1 MIAIRIVVCPVD
13 FSPATARQVDLA
25 ADVCRGFGARLVL
38 HHNVTDVSVG
48 AAVGWMWHAA
58 HESDV
63 APATSVDDQLRR
75 VVRRVPKGLDIE
87 TCITHGGVGEAVLAV
102 SEAAEADLIVLSAHA
117 GKTEDHASVIE
128 FLLQHS
134 RRAVLALHDPGE
146 DVRVPR
152 FVAAGEASENSDDRL
167 MQSILVPVSLTGEAH
182 PQIEFATGLSRRF
195 PLRLHLLHVLEP
207 AADLEGRDPDPA
219 AVRARLDELVPADLA
234 KHATVHITTGDT
246 VPAIVRAARELAA
259 SCIVMGEHTTVPVK
273 RWLTHDTARAVL
285 HEAPCPVWYVPA
297 AKPPAK
303 SFEQFA
309 TSTERSI
316 IWGNV

>member
-25 ADVCRGFGARLVL
+25 ADVCRAFGARLVL

-58 HESDV
+58 HEAQEPLPV
-63 APATSVDDQLRR
+63 SVDDRLRA
-75 VVRRVPKGLDIE
+75 VVGQVPAGIDVE
-87 TCITHGGVGEAVLAV
+87 TCITRGGAGEAVLAV
-102 SEAAEADLIVLSAHA
+102 SDAAEADLIVLSAHA

-134 RRAVLALHDPGE
+134 RRAILALHDPGE
-146 DVRVPR
+146 DMLVPR
-152 FVAAGEASENSDDRL
+152 FAGSGEDSATGENKL
-167 MQSILVPVSLTGEAH
+167 MQAVLVPVSLTGEAH
-182 PQIEFATGLSRRF
+182 PQVSFVAGLARLF
-195 PLRLHLLHVLEP
+195 PMRLHLLHVLEP
-207 AADLEGRDPDPA
+207 AADLEGRDPDPVS
-219 AVRARLDELVPADLA
+219 VRPRLRAMVPDDLA
-234 KHATVHITTGDT
+234 GRATVHVTVGDT
-246 VPAIVRAARELAA
+246 VPAIVRAARELSA

-285 HEAPCPVWYVPA
+285 HEAHCPVWYVPA
-297 AKPPAK
+297 EKPPAR

-309 TSTERSI
+309 VSREKSI
-316 IWGNV
+316 LWGNV